1 MSKKCYVTT
10 PIYYASGTP
19 QLGNSYSTV
28 ACDVFARYNRLMNRD
43 TFYLTGM
50 DEHGQKIEEVAA
62 KAGVAPQEF
71 VDKIAAGTKNI
82 WKDLNISY
90 DYFIRTTD
98 DNHVK
103 AVQKIFEKLLE
114 NGDIYLGS
122 YTGNYCVSCE
132 TFFTKSQLAEGD
144 TCPDC
149 GKPTKLVSE
158 ESYFLNLKK
167 YSAKL
172 LKFIEENPK
181 FIIPETRK
189 NEVVSFI
196 ESGLEDLCVSRTTFK
211 WGIPVESNPKHVIYV
226 WIDAL
231 ANYITALG
239 YNSCDD
245 SNFKKYWLENE
256 NVYHVIGKDIL
267 RFHAIYWPILLMALD
282 IPVNY
287 QLVVHGWILNRD
299 GKMSK
304 SRGNAVYPE
313 DLYTRYGSD
322 SVRYYLAKEMPLGN
336 DGLFSYDRFMERYN
350 TDLANDLGNL
360 VSRTVSM
367 IEKYF
372 DGIIPATYKN
382 TEFDENL
389 RSVAV
394 KSIAN
399 TKLEFDN
406 FELQNGMLA
415 TWELINR
422 ANKYVDETAPWTL
435 AKDPEKKDE
444 LASVMYHL
452 AESIR
457 VAAHL
462 VAPYLVETAP
472 KILNALGLDEEL
484 SIETLEFGK
493 NLGGVKVNKCEP
505 LFKRLDIP
513 AELKYFEEKIAS
525 QQATKEVKKEEIKKE
540 EAKKE
545 LISIDD
551 FAKVELKVGEILE
564 SKQHENADK
573 LLVSKIK
580 IGDEIR
586 QIVSGIAKYY
596 NPKDLI
602 GRKVVVVTNL
612 KPVKI
617 RGVESNGMVLCAA
630 DGEKL
635 EIVEIKE
642 ATSGSTVR

>member
-167 YSAKL
+167 YADKL

-313 DLYTRYGSD
+313 DLYSRYGSD

-367 IEKYF
+367 IDKYF
-372 DGIIPATYKN
+372 EGVIPATYKN

-389 RSVAV
+389 RSVAA
-394 KSIAN
+394 KAIAN
-399 TKLEFDN
+399 TKAEFDK

-422 ANKYVDETAPWTL
+422 ANKYVDETAPWAL

-472 KILNALGLDEEL
+472 KILKALGLDEDL
-484 SIETLEFGK
+484 SIEMLEFGK
-493 NLGGVKVNKCEP
+493 NIGGVKVNKCDP

-513 AELKYFEEKIAS
+513 AELKYFEEKMVS
-525 QQATKEVKKEEIKKE
+525 QQAAKEVKKEEP
-540 EAKKE
+540 KKE
-545 LISIDD
+545 LITIDD

-580 IGDEIR
+580 IGDEVR

-596 NPKDLI
+596 DPKELI

-630 DGEKL
+630 DGDKL

-642 ATSGSTVR
+642 ATSGSTIR

>member
-256 NVYHVIGKDIL
+256 NIYHVIGKDIL

-389 RSVAV
+389 RSVAF

-399 TKLEFDN
+399 TKNEFDN

>member
-1 MSKKCYVTT
+1 MCRKCYVTT

-28 ACDVFARYNRLMNRD
+28 ACDVFARFNRLMNRD

-62 KAGVAPQEF
+62 KAKMEPQAF
-71 VDKIAAGTKNI
+71 VDKIACGTKGV

-103 AVQKIFEKLLE
+103 AVQMIFEKLLA

-167 YSAKL
+167 YSDRL
-172 LKFIEENPK
+172 LKFIDENPK

-211 WGIPVESNPKHVIYV
+211 WGVPVLSNPKHVVYV

-239 YNSCDD
+239 YGSDDD
-245 SNFKKYWLENE
+245 SNYKKYWLEN
-256 NVYHVIGKDIL
+256 NNIYHVIGKDIL

-313 DLYTRYGSD
+313 DLYSRYGSD

-372 DGIIPATYKN
+372 DGVIPGNYKN
-382 TEFDENL
+382 TEFD
-389 RSVAV
+389 
-394 KSIAN
+394 KSLEDCAKRAIEE
-399 TKLEFDN
+399 TIKEFDK
-406 FELQNGMLA
+406 FELQNAMNA

-435 AKDPEKKDE
+435 AKDPASKDL

-472 KILNALGLDEEL
+472 KILEQLGINECL
-484 SIETLEFGK
+484 SLENLKFGA
-493 NLGGVKVNKCEP
+493 NLGGIKVSKGEA
-505 LFKRLDIP
+505 LFKRLDIK
-513 AELKYFEEKIAS
+513 AELKFYEEKQKA
-525 QQATKEVKKEEIKKE
+525 ALDALKKKEEP
-540 EAKKE
+540 KKE
-545 LISIDD
+545 LITIDD

-564 SKQHENADK
+564 SKRHENAEK

-580 IGDEIR
+580 IGDEVR
-586 QIVSGIAKYY
+586 QIVSGIAKQYD
-596 NPKDLI
+596 PQTLI
-602 GRKVVVVTNL
+602 GRKVIVVTNL
-612 KPVKI
+612 LPVKI

-635 EIVEIKE
+635 ELIEIKE
-642 ATSGSTVR
+642 VNSGCIVR

>member
-71 VDKIAAGTKNI
+71 VDKIAAVTKNI

-239 YNSCDD
+239 YNSDDD

-367 IEKYF
+367 IDKYF

-525 QQATKEVKKEEIKKE
+525 QQATKEVKKEEMKKE
-540 EAKKE
+540 DAKKE

>member
-1 MSKKCYVTT
+1 M
-10 PIYYASGTP
+10 
-19 QLGNSYSTV
+19 
-28 ACDVFARYNRLMNRD
+28 
-43 TFYLTGM
+43 
-50 DEHGQKIEEVAA
+50 
-62 KAGVAPQEF
+62 
-71 VDKIAAGTKNI
+71 
-82 WKDLNISY
+82 
-90 DYFIRTTD
+90 
-98 DNHVK
+98 
-103 AVQKIFEKLLE
+103 
-114 NGDIYLGS
+114 
-122 YTGNYCVSCE
+122 
-132 TFFTKSQLAEGD
+132 
-144 TCPDC
+144 
-149 GKPTKLVSE
+149 
-158 ESYFLNLKK
+158 
-167 YSAKL
+167 
-172 LKFIEENPK
+172 
-181 FIIPETRK
+181 
-189 NEVVSFI
+189 
-196 ESGLEDLCVSRTTFK
+196 
-211 WGIPVESNPKHVIYV
+211 
-226 WIDAL
+226 ID
-231 ANYITALG
+231 
-239 YNSCDD
+239 
-245 SNFKKYWLENE
+245 
-256 NVYHVIGKDIL
+256 
-267 RFHAIYWPILLMALD
+267 
-282 IPVNY
+282 
-287 QLVVHGWILNRD
+287 
-299 GKMSK
+299 
-304 SRGNAVYPE
+304 
-313 DLYTRYGSD
+313 
-322 SVRYYLAKEMPLGN
+322 
-336 DGLFSYDRFMERYN
+336 
-350 TDLANDLGNL
+350 
-360 VSRTVSM
+360 
-367 IEKYF
+367 KYF

-399 TKLEFDN
+399 TKLEFDK

-457 VAAHL
+457 VTAHL

-493 NLGGVKVNKCEP
+493 NLGGIKVNKCEP

-525 QQATKEVKKEEIKKE
+525 QQATKEVKKEEMKKE
-540 EAKKE
+540 DAKKE

>member
-1 MSKKCYVTT
+1 MCRKCYVTT

-28 ACDVFARYNRLMNRD
+28 ACDVFARFNRLMNRD

-62 KAGVAPQEF
+62 KAKMEPQAF
-71 VDKIAAGTKNI
+71 VDKIAEGTKGI

-98 DNHVK
+98 ENHVK
-103 AVQKIFEKLLE
+103 AVQMIFEKLLA

-167 YSAKL
+167 YADKL
-172 LKFIEENPK
+172 LKFIEDNPK
-181 FIIPETRK
+181 FIQPETRK

-196 ESGLEDLCVSRTTFK
+196 EAGLEDLCVSRTTFK
-211 WGIPVESNPKHVIYV
+211 WGVPVVSNPKHVVYV

-239 YNSCDD
+239 YGSNDD

-267 RFHAIYWPILLMALD
+267 RFHAVYWPILLMALD

-287 QLVVHGWILNRD
+287 QLLVHGWILNRD

-372 DGIIPATYKN
+372 DGVIPSNYQT
-382 TEFDENL
+382 TEFDASLEECAKRAIENT
-389 RSVAV
+389 
-394 KSIAN
+394 IC
-399 TKLEFDN
+399 EFDK
-406 FELQNGMLA
+406 FELQNAMNA

-422 ANKYVDETAPWTL
+422 ANKYVDETAPWAL
-435 AKDPEKKDE
+435 AKDPTNKDL

-472 KILNALGLDEEL
+472 KILEQLGMNEEL
-484 SIETLEFGK
+484 SIVNLSFGK
-493 NLGGVKVNKCEP
+493 DLSGVKVCKGDA
-505 LFKRLDIP
+505 LFKRLDIK
-513 AELKYFEEKIAS
+513 AELKFYEEKQKA
-525 QQATKEVKKEEIKKE
+525 ALEALNKAKKEEPKKD
-540 EAKKE
+540 
-545 LISIDD
+545 LITIDD
-551 FAKVELKVGEILE
+551 FSKVELKVGEILE
-564 SKQHENADK
+564 SKRHDNAEK

-580 IGDEIR
+580 IGEEVR

-596 NPKDLI
+596 DPSTLV
-602 GRKVVVVTNL
+602 GRKVIVVTNL
-612 KPVKI
+612 QPVKI

-630 DGEKL
+630 DGDKL
-635 EIVEIKE
+635 ELIELKE
-642 ATSGSTVR
+642 ANSGSVVR

>member
-1 MSKKCYVTT
+1 M
-10 PIYYASGTP
+10 
-19 QLGNSYSTV
+19 
-28 ACDVFARYNRLMNRD
+28 
-43 TFYLTGM
+43 
-50 DEHGQKIEEVAA
+50 
-62 KAGVAPQEF
+62 
-71 VDKIAAGTKNI
+71 
-82 WKDLNISY
+82 
-90 DYFIRTTD
+90 
-98 DNHVK
+98 
-103 AVQKIFEKLLE
+103 
-114 NGDIYLGS
+114 
-122 YTGNYCVSCE
+122 
-132 TFFTKSQLAEGD
+132 
-144 TCPDC
+144 
-149 GKPTKLVSE
+149 
-158 ESYFLNLKK
+158 
-167 YSAKL
+167 
-172 LKFIEENPK
+172 
-181 FIIPETRK
+181 
-189 NEVVSFI
+189 VSFI

-211 WGIPVESNPKHVIYV
+211 WGVPVLSNPKHVVYV

-239 YNSCDD
+239 YGSEDE
-245 SNFKKYWLENE
+245 SNYKKYWLEN
-256 NVYHVIGKDIL
+256 NNIYHVIGKDIL

-313 DLYTRYGSD
+313 DLYSRYGSD

-372 DGIIPATYKN
+372 DGVIPSSYKN
-382 TEFDENL
+382 TEFD
-389 RSVAV
+389 
-394 KSIAN
+394 KSLEECAN
-399 TKLEFDN
+399 KAISETISEFDK
-406 FELQNGMLA
+406 FELQNAMNA

-435 AKDPEKKDE
+435 AKDPANKEL

-472 KILNALGLDEEL
+472 KILEQLGINESL
-484 SIETLEFGK
+484 SIENLKFGA
-493 NLGGVKVNKCEP
+493 NLGGIKVSKGEA
-505 LFKRLDIP
+505 LFKRLDIK
-513 AELKYFEEKIAS
+513 AELKFYEEKQKA
-525 QQATKEVKKEEIKKE
+525 ALEALKKKEEP
-540 EAKKE
+540 KKE
-545 LISIDD
+545 LITIDD

-564 SKQHENADK
+564 SKRHENAEK

-580 IGDEIR
+580 IGDEVR

-596 NPKDLI
+596 DPQTLV
-602 GRKVVVVTNL
+602 GRKVIVVTNL
-612 KPVKI
+612 QPVKI

-630 DGEKL
+630 DNEKL
-635 EIVEIKE
+635 ELIEIKE
-642 ATSGSTVR
+642 LNSGSTVR

>member
-71 VDKIAAGTKNI
+71 VDKIAVGTKNI

-313 DLYTRYGSD
+313 DLYSRYGSD

-367 IEKYF
+367 IDKYF
-372 DGIIPATYKN
+372 EGIIPATYKN

-389 RSVAV
+389 RSVAA
-394 KSIAN
+394 KAIAN
-399 TKLEFDN
+399 TKLEFDK

-422 ANKYVDETAPWTL
+422 ANKYVDETAPWAL

-457 VAAHL
+457 VTAHL

-472 KILNALGLDEEL
+472 KILNALGLDEKL

-513 AELKYFEEKIAS
+513 AELKYFEEKMAS
-525 QQATKEVKKEEIKKE
+525 QQAAKEVKKEEP
-540 EAKKE
+540 KKE
-545 LISIDD
+545 LITIDD

-580 IGDEIR
+580 IGDEVR

-642 ATSGSTVR
+642 ATSGSTIR

>member
-1 MSKKCYVTT
+1 MCRKCYVTT

-28 ACDVFARYNRLMNRD
+28 ACDVFARFNRLMNRD

-62 KAGVAPQEF
+62 KAKMDPQAF
-71 VDKIAAGTKNI
+71 TDKIAEGTKNI

-98 DNHVK
+98 KNHVE
-103 AVQKIFEKLLE
+103 AVQMIFEKLLA

-167 YSAKL
+167 YSDRL
-172 LKFIEENPK
+172 LKFIDENPK

-211 WGIPVESNPKHVIYV
+211 WGVPVLSNPKHVVYV

-239 YNSCDD
+239 YGSADE
-245 SNFKKYWLENE
+245 SNYKKYWLEND
-256 NVYHVIGKDIL
+256 NIYHVIGKDIL

-313 DLYTRYGSD
+313 DLYSRYGSD

-372 DGIIPATYKN
+372 DGVIPSSYKN
-382 TEFDENL
+382 TEFD
-389 RSVAV
+389 
-394 KSIAN
+394 KSLEECAN
-399 TKLEFDN
+399 KAISETISEFDK
-406 FELQNGMLA
+406 FELQNAMNA

-435 AKDPEKKDE
+435 AKDPTNKEL

-472 KILNALGLDEEL
+472 KILEQLGINESL
-484 SIETLEFGK
+484 SIENLKFGA
-493 NLGGVKVNKCEP
+493 NLGGIKVSKGEA
-505 LFKRLDIP
+505 LFKRLDIK
-513 AELKYFEEKIAS
+513 AELKFYEEKQKA
-525 QQATKEVKKEEIKKE
+525 ALEALKKKEEP
-540 EAKKE
+540 KKE
-545 LISIDD
+545 LITIDD

-564 SKQHENADK
+564 SKRHENAEK

-580 IGDEIR
+580 IGDEVR

-596 NPKDLI
+596 DPQTLV
-602 GRKVVVVTNL
+602 GRKVIVVTNL
-612 KPVKI
+612 QPVKI

-630 DGEKL
+630 DNEKL
-635 EIVEIKE
+635 ELIEIKE
-642 ATSGSTVR
+642 LNSGSTVR

>member
-71 VDKIAAGTKNI
+71 VDKIAVGTKNI

-103 AVQKIFEKLLE
+103 AVQMIFEKLLE

-167 YSAKL
+167 YADKL

-313 DLYTRYGSD
+313 DLYSRYGSD

-367 IEKYF
+367 IDKYF
-372 DGIIPATYKN
+372 EGVIPATYKN

-389 RSVAV
+389 RSVAA
-394 KSIAN
+394 KAIAN
-399 TKLEFDN
+399 TKNEFDK

-422 ANKYVDETAPWTL
+422 ANKYVDETAPWAL

-472 KILNALGLDEEL
+472 KILKALGLDEEL
-484 SIETLEFGK
+484 SIENLEFGK
-493 NLGGVKVNKCEP
+493 NIGGVKVNKCEP

-513 AELKYFEEKIAS
+513 VELKYFEEKMAS
-525 QQATKEVKKEEIKKE
+525 QQVKKEVKKEEP
-540 EAKKE
+540 KKE

-580 IGDEIR
+580 IGDEVR

-642 ATSGSTVR
+642 ATSGSIIR

>member
-1 MSKKCYVTT
+1 MCRKCYVTT

-28 ACDVFARYNRLMNRD
+28 ACDVFARFNRLMNRD

-62 KAGVAPQEF
+62 KAKMEPQAF
-71 VDKIAAGTKNI
+71 VDKIACGTKGV

-103 AVQKIFEKLLE
+103 AVQMIFEKLLA

-167 YSAKL
+167 YSDRL
-172 LKFIEENPK
+172 LKFIDENPK

-211 WGIPVESNPKHVIYV
+211 WGVPVLSNPKHVVYV

-239 YNSCDD
+239 YGSDDD
-245 SNFKKYWLENE
+245 SNYKKYWLEN
-256 NVYHVIGKDIL
+256 NNIYHVIGKDIL

-313 DLYTRYGSD
+313 DLYSRYGSD

-372 DGIIPATYKN
+372 DGVIPGNYKN
-382 TEFDENL
+382 TEFD
-389 RSVAV
+389 
-394 KSIAN
+394 KSLEDCAKRAIEE
-399 TKLEFDN
+399 TIKEFDK
-406 FELQNGMLA
+406 FELQNAMNA

-435 AKDPEKKDE
+435 AKDPASKDL

-472 KILNALGLDEEL
+472 KILEQLGINECL
-484 SIETLEFGK
+484 SIENLKFGA
-493 NLGGVKVNKCEP
+493 NLGGIKVSKGEA
-505 LFKRLDIP
+505 LFKRLDIK
-513 AELKYFEEKIAS
+513 AELKFYEEKQKA
-525 QQATKEVKKEEIKKE
+525 ALEALKKKEEP
-540 EAKKE
+540 KKE
-545 LISIDD
+545 LITIDD

-564 SKQHENADK
+564 SKRHENAEK

-580 IGDEIR
+580 IGDEVR
-586 QIVSGIAKYY
+586 QIVSGIAKHYD
-596 NPKDLI
+596 PQTLI
-602 GRKVVVVTNL
+602 GRKVIVVTNL
-612 KPVKI
+612 LPVKI

-635 EIVEIKE
+635 ELIEIKE
-642 ATSGSTVR
+642 VNSGCIVR

>member
-71 VDKIAAGTKNI
+71 VDKIAVGTKNI

-103 AVQKIFEKLLE
+103 AVQMIFEKLLE

-167 YSAKL
+167 YADKL

-313 DLYTRYGSD
+313 DLYSRYGSD

-367 IEKYF
+367 IDKYF
-372 DGIIPATYKN
+372 DGVIPATYKN
-382 TEFDENL
+382 TEYDENL
-389 RSVAV
+389 RSVAA
-394 KSIAN
+394 KAIAN
-399 TKLEFDN
+399 TKNEFDK

-422 ANKYVDETAPWTL
+422 ANKYVDETAPWAL

-472 KILNALGLDEEL
+472 KILKALGLDEEL
-484 SIETLEFGK
+484 SIENLEFGK
-493 NLGGVKVNKCEP
+493 NIGGVKVNKCEP

-513 AELKYFEEKIAS
+513 VELKYFEEKMAS
-525 QQATKEVKKEEIKKE
+525 QQVKKEVKKEEP
-540 EAKKE
+540 KKE

-580 IGDEIR
+580 IGDEVR

-642 ATSGSTVR
+642 ATSGSIIR

>member
-1 MSKKCYVTT
+1 MCRKCYVTT

-28 ACDVFARYNRLMNRD
+28 ACDVFARFNRLMNRD

-62 KAGVAPQEF
+62 KAKMEPQAF
-71 VDKIAAGTKNI
+71 VDKIACGTKGV

-103 AVQKIFEKLLE
+103 AVQMIFEKLLA

-167 YSAKL
+167 YSDRL
-172 LKFIEENPK
+172 LKFIDENPK

-196 ESGLEDLCVSRTTFK
+196 ESGVEDLCVSRTTFK
-211 WGIPVESNPKHVIYV
+211 WGVPVLSNPKHVVYV

-239 YNSCDD
+239 YGSDDD
-245 SNFKKYWLENE
+245 SNYKKYWLEN
-256 NVYHVIGKDIL
+256 NNIYHVIGKDIL

-313 DLYTRYGSD
+313 DLYSRYGSD

-372 DGIIPATYKN
+372 DGVIPGNYKN
-382 TEFDENL
+382 TEFD
-389 RSVAV
+389 
-394 KSIAN
+394 KSLEDCAN
-399 TKLEFDN
+399 RAIEETIKEFDK
-406 FELQNGMLA
+406 FELQNAMNT

-435 AKDPEKKDE
+435 AKDPASKDL

-472 KILNALGLDEEL
+472 KILEQLGINECL
-484 SIETLEFGK
+484 SIENLKFGA
-493 NLGGVKVNKCEP
+493 NLGGIKVSKGEA
-505 LFKRLDIP
+505 LFKRLDIK
-513 AELKYFEEKIAS
+513 AELKFYEEKQKA
-525 QQATKEVKKEEIKKE
+525 ALEALKKKEEP
-540 EAKKE
+540 KKE
-545 LISIDD
+545 LITIDD

-564 SKQHENADK
+564 SKRHENAEK

-580 IGDEIR
+580 IGDEVR
-586 QIVSGIAKYY
+586 QIVSGIAKHYD
-596 NPKDLI
+596 PQTLI
-602 GRKVVVVTNL
+602 GRKVIVVTNL
-612 KPVKI
+612 LPVKI

-635 EIVEIKE
+635 ELIEIKE
-642 ATSGSTVR
+642 VNSGCIVR

>member
-1 MSKKCYVTT
+1 MCRKCYVTT

-28 ACDVFARYNRLMNRD
+28 ACDVFARFNRLMNRD

-62 KAGVAPQEF
+62 KAKMEPQAF
-71 VDKIAAGTKNI
+71 VDKIACGTKGV

-103 AVQKIFEKLLE
+103 AVQMIFEKLLA

-167 YSAKL
+167 YSDRL
-172 LKFIEENPK
+172 LKFIDENPK

-211 WGIPVESNPKHVIYV
+211 WGVPVLSNPKHVVYV

-239 YNSCDD
+239 YGSEDD
-245 SNFKKYWLENE
+245 SNYKKYWLEN
-256 NVYHVIGKDIL
+256 NNIYHVIGKDIL

-313 DLYTRYGSD
+313 DLYSRYGSD

-372 DGIIPATYKN
+372 DGVIPGNYKN
-382 TEFDENL
+382 TEFD
-389 RSVAV
+389 
-394 KSIAN
+394 KSLEDCAKRAIEE
-399 TKLEFDN
+399 TIKEFDK
-406 FELQNGMLA
+406 FELQNAMNA

-435 AKDPEKKDE
+435 AKDPASKDL

-472 KILNALGLDEEL
+472 KILEQLGINECL
-484 SIETLEFGK
+484 SIENLKFGA
-493 NLGGVKVNKCEP
+493 NLGGIKVSKGEA
-505 LFKRLDIP
+505 LFKRLDIK
-513 AELKYFEEKIAS
+513 AELKFYEEKQKA
-525 QQATKEVKKEEIKKE
+525 ALDALKKKEEP
-540 EAKKE
+540 KKE
-545 LISIDD
+545 LITIDD

-564 SKQHENADK
+564 SKRHENAEK

-580 IGDEIR
+580 IGDEVR

-596 NPKDLI
+596 DPQTLI
-602 GRKVVVVTNL
+602 GRKVIVVTNL
-612 KPVKI
+612 LPVKI

-635 EIVEIKE
+635 ELIEIKE
-642 ATSGSTVR
+642 VNSGCIVR

>member
-1 MSKKCYVTT
+1 MCRKCYVTT

-28 ACDVFARYNRLMNRD
+28 ACDVFARFNRLMNRD

-62 KAGVAPQEF
+62 KAKMDPQAF
-71 VDKIAAGTKNI
+71 TDKIAEGTKNI

-98 DNHVK
+98 KNHVE
-103 AVQKIFEKLLE
+103 AVQMIFEKLLA

-167 YSAKL
+167 YSDRL
-172 LKFIEENPK
+172 LKFIDENPK

-211 WGIPVESNPKHVIYV
+211 WGVPVLSNPKHVVYV

-239 YNSCDD
+239 YGSEDE
-245 SNFKKYWLENE
+245 SNYKKYWLEN
-256 NVYHVIGKDIL
+256 NNIYHVIGKDIL

-313 DLYTRYGSD
+313 DLYSSYGSD

-372 DGIIPATYKN
+372 DGVIPSSYKN
-382 TEFDENL
+382 TEFD
-389 RSVAV
+389 
-394 KSIAN
+394 KSLEECAN
-399 TKLEFDN
+399 KAISETISEFDK
-406 FELQNGMLA
+406 FELQNAMNA

-435 AKDPEKKDE
+435 AKDPANKEL

-472 KILNALGLDEEL
+472 KILEQLGINESL
-484 SIETLEFGK
+484 SIENLKFGA
-493 NLGGVKVNKCEP
+493 NLGGIKVSKGEA
-505 LFKRLDIP
+505 LFKRLDIK
-513 AELKYFEEKIAS
+513 AELKFYEEKQKA
-525 QQATKEVKKEEIKKE
+525 ALEALKKKEEP
-540 EAKKE
+540 KKE
-545 LISIDD
+545 LITIDD

-564 SKQHENADK
+564 SKRHENAEK

-580 IGDEIR
+580 IGDEVR

-596 NPKDLI
+596 DPQTLV
-602 GRKVVVVTNL
+602 GRKVIVVTNL
-612 KPVKI
+612 QPVKI

-630 DGEKL
+630 DNEKL
-635 EIVEIKE
+635 ELIEIKE
-642 ATSGSTVR
+642 LNSGSTVR

>member
-1 MSKKCYVTT
+1 M
-10 PIYYASGTP
+10 
-19 QLGNSYSTV
+19 
-28 ACDVFARYNRLMNRD
+28 
-43 TFYLTGM
+43 
-50 DEHGQKIEEVAA
+50 
-62 KAGVAPQEF
+62 
-71 VDKIAAGTKNI
+71 
-82 WKDLNISY
+82 
-90 DYFIRTTD
+90 
-98 DNHVK
+98 
-103 AVQKIFEKLLE
+103 QKIFEKLLA

-167 YSAKL
+167 YSARL

-239 YNSCDD
+239 YTGDD
-245 SNFKKYWLENE
+245 DTNFRKYWLENE

-313 DLYTRYGSD
+313 DLYSRYGSD

-372 DGIIPATYKN
+372 DGVIPAKYKN
-382 TEFDENL
+382 TEFDESL
-389 RSVAV
+389 RSVAE
-394 KSIAN
+394 KAIEN
-399 TKLEFDN
+399 TKCEFDR
-406 FELQNGMLA
+406 FELQNGMLS

-435 AKDPEKKDE
+435 AKDSEKRDL

-452 AESIR
+452 AEAIR

-484 SIETLEFGK
+484 CIENLSFGK
-493 NLGGVKVNKCEP
+493 EIGGTKVNKCDP
-505 LFKRLDIP
+505 LFKRLDIA
-513 AELKYFEEKIAS
+513 AELKYFEEKQKAA
-525 QQATKEVKKEEIKKE
+525 QAKIEVKKEET
-540 EAKKE
+540 KKE
-545 LISIDD
+545 LITIDD
-551 FAKVELKVGEILE
+551 FAKVELKVGEIIE

-580 IGDEIR
+580 IGDEVR

-596 NPKDLI
+596 NPQNLI

-617 RGVESNGMVLCAA
+617 RGVESCGMVLCAA

-635 EIVEIKE
+635 ELIEIKE
-642 ATSGSTVR
+642 ASSGSTVR

>member
-1 MSKKCYVTT
+1 MCRKCYVTT

-28 ACDVFARYNRLMNRD
+28 ACDVFARFNRLMNRD

-62 KAGVAPQEF
+62 RANMDPQAF
-71 VDKIAAGTKNI
+71 TDKIAEGTKNI
-82 WKDLNISY
+82 WKELNISY

-98 DNHVK
+98 KNHVE
-103 AVQKIFEKLLE
+103 AVQMIFEKLLA

-149 GKPTKLVSE
+149 GKDTKLVSE

-167 YSAKL
+167 YSDRL

-181 FIIPETRK
+181 FIQPETRK

-196 ESGLEDLCVSRTTFK
+196 EAGLEDLCVSRTTFK
-211 WGIPVESNPKHVIYV
+211 WGVPVLSNPKHVVYV

-239 YNSCDD
+239 YGSSDE

-256 NVYHVIGKDIL
+256 HVYHVIGKDIL

-282 IPVNY
+282 IPVKY
-287 QLVVHGWILNRD
+287 QLLVHGWILNRD

-313 DLYTRYGSD
+313 DLYSRYGSD
-322 SVRYYLAKEMPLGN
+322 CVRYYLAKEMPLGN

-350 TDLANDLGNL
+350 TELANDLGNL

-372 DGIIPATYKN
+372 DGVIPSEYKN
-382 TEFDENL
+382 TEFDASLKEC
-389 RSVAV
+389 AE
-394 KSIAN
+394 KAIKN
-399 TKLEFDN
+399 TICEFDK
-406 FELQNGMLA
+406 FELQNAMNA
-415 TWELINR
+415 TWELVNR
-422 ANKYVDETAPWTL
+422 ANKYVDETAPWAL
-435 AKDPEKKDE
+435 AKDPANKEL

-457 VAAHL
+457 VCAHL

-472 KILNALGLDEEL
+472 KILEQLGVSEEL
-484 SIETLEFGK
+484 CIENLEFGK
-493 NLGGVKVNKCEP
+493 VYSGVKVCKGEA
-505 LFKRLDIP
+505 LFKRLDIK
-513 AELKYFEEKIAS
+513 AELKFYEEKQKA
-525 QQATKEVKKEEIKKE
+525 QLEALNKVKKEEP
-540 EAKKE
+540 KKE
-545 LISIDD
+545 LITIDD

-564 SKQHENADK
+564 SKRHENAEK

-580 IGDEIR
+580 IGDEVR

-596 NPKDLI
+596 DPSTLI
-602 GRKVVVVTNL
+602 GRKVIVVTNL
-612 KPVKI
+612 QPVKI
-617 RGVESNGMVLCAA
+617 RGVESKGMVLCAA

-635 EIVEIKE
+635 ELIELKE
-642 ATSGSTVR
+642 ATSGSVVR

>member
-1 MSKKCYVTT
+1 MCRKCYVTT

-28 ACDVFARYNRLMNRD
+28 ACDVFARFNRLMNRD

-62 KAGVAPQEF
+62 KAKMDPQAF
-71 VDKIAAGTKNI
+71 TDKIAEGTKNI

-98 DNHVK
+98 KNHVE
-103 AVQKIFEKLLE
+103 AVQMIFEKLLA

-167 YSAKL
+167 YSDRL
-172 LKFIEENPK
+172 LKFIDENPK

-211 WGIPVESNPKHVIYV
+211 WGVPVLSNPKHVVYV

-239 YNSCDD
+239 YGSADE
-245 SNFKKYWLENE
+245 SNYKKYWLEND
-256 NVYHVIGKDIL
+256 NIYHVIGKDIL

-313 DLYTRYGSD
+313 DLYSRYGSD

-372 DGIIPATYKN
+372 DGVIPSSYKN
-382 TEFDENL
+382 TEFD
-389 RSVAV
+389 
-394 KSIAN
+394 KSLEECTNKAISE
-399 TKLEFDN
+399 TISEFDK
-406 FELQNGMLA
+406 FELQNAMNA

-435 AKDPEKKDE
+435 AKDPANKEL

-472 KILNALGLDEEL
+472 KILEQLGINESL
-484 SIETLEFGK
+484 SIENLKFGA
-493 NLGGVKVNKCEP
+493 NLGGIKVSKGEA
-505 LFKRLDIP
+505 LFKRLDIK
-513 AELKYFEEKIAS
+513 AELKFYEEKQKA
-525 QQATKEVKKEEIKKE
+525 ALEALKKKEEP
-540 EAKKE
+540 KKE
-545 LISIDD
+545 LITIDD

-564 SKQHENADK
+564 SKRHENAEK

-580 IGDEIR
+580 IGDEVR

-596 NPKDLI
+596 DPQTLV
-602 GRKVVVVTNL
+602 GRKVIVVTNL
-612 KPVKI
+612 QPVKI

-630 DGEKL
+630 DNEKL
-635 EIVEIKE
+635 ELIEIKE
-642 ATSGSTVR
+642 LNSGSTVR

>member
-422 ANKYVDETAPWTL
+422 ANKYVDETAPWSL

-525 QQATKEVKKEEIKKE
+525 QQATKEVKKEEMKKE
-540 EAKKE
+540 DTKKE

>member
-1 MSKKCYVTT
+1 MCRKCYVTT

-28 ACDVFARYNRLMNRD
+28 ACDVFARFNRLMNRD

-62 KAGVAPQEF
+62 KAKMEPQAF
-71 VDKIAAGTKNI
+71 VDKIACGTKGV

-103 AVQKIFEKLLE
+103 AVQMIFEKLLA

-167 YSAKL
+167 YSDRL
-172 LKFIEENPK
+172 LKFIDENPK

-211 WGIPVESNPKHVIYV
+211 WGVPVLSNPKHVVYV

-239 YNSCDD
+239 YGSDDD
-245 SNFKKYWLENE
+245 SNYKKYWLEN
-256 NVYHVIGKDIL
+256 NNIYHVIGKDIL

-313 DLYTRYGSD
+313 DLYSRYGSD

-372 DGIIPATYKN
+372 DGVIPGNYKN
-382 TEFDENL
+382 TEFD
-389 RSVAV
+389 
-394 KSIAN
+394 KSLEDCAKRAIEE
-399 TKLEFDN
+399 TIKEFDK
-406 FELQNGMLA
+406 FELQNAMNA

-435 AKDPEKKDE
+435 AKDPASKDL

-472 KILNALGLDEEL
+472 KILEQLGINECL
-484 SIETLEFGK
+484 SIENLKFGA
-493 NLGGVKVNKCEP
+493 NLGGIKVSKGEA
-505 LFKRLDIP
+505 LFKRLDIK
-513 AELKYFEEKIAS
+513 AELKFYEEKQKA
-525 QQATKEVKKEEIKKE
+525 ALDALKKKEEP
-540 EAKKE
+540 KKE
-545 LISIDD
+545 LITIDD

-564 SKQHENADK
+564 SKRHENAEK

-580 IGDEIR
+580 IGDEVR
-586 QIVSGIAKYY
+586 QIVSGIAKHYD
-596 NPKDLI
+596 PQTLI
-602 GRKVVVVTNL
+602 GRKVIVVTNL
-612 KPVKI
+612 LPVKI

-635 EIVEIKE
+635 ELIEIKE
-642 ATSGSTVR
+642 VNSGCIVR

>member
-1 MSKKCYVTT
+1 MCRKCYVTT

-71 VDKIAAGTKNI
+71 VDKIAVGTKNI

-167 YSAKL
+167 YADKL

-313 DLYTRYGSD
+313 DLYSRYGSD

-367 IEKYF
+367 IDKYF
-372 DGIIPATYKN
+372 DGVIPATYKN
-382 TEFDENL
+382 TEYDENL
-389 RSVAV
+389 RSVAA
-394 KSIAN
+394 KAIAN
-399 TKLEFDN
+399 TKLEFDK

-422 ANKYVDETAPWTL
+422 ANKYVDETAPWAL

-472 KILNALGLDEEL
+472 KILNALGLDEKL

-513 AELKYFEEKIAS
+513 AELKYFEEKMAS
-525 QQATKEVKKEEIKKE
+525 QQAAKEVKKEEP
-540 EAKKE
+540 KKE
-545 LISIDD
+545 LITIDD

-580 IGDEIR
+580 IGDEVR

-642 ATSGSTVR
+642 ATSGSTIR

>member
-1 MSKKCYVTT
+1 MCRKCYVTT

-28 ACDVFARYNRLMNRD
+28 ACDVFARFNRLMNRD

-62 KAGVAPQEF
+62 KAKMDPQAF
-71 VDKIAAGTKNI
+71 TDKIAEGTKNI

-98 DNHVK
+98 KNHVE
-103 AVQKIFEKLLE
+103 AVQMIFEKLLA

-167 YSAKL
+167 YSDRL
-172 LKFIEENPK
+172 LKFIDENPK

-211 WGIPVESNPKHVIYV
+211 WGVPVLSNPKHVVYV

-239 YNSCDD
+239 YGSEDE
-245 SNFKKYWLENE
+245 SNYKKYWLEN
-256 NVYHVIGKDIL
+256 NNIYHVIGKDIL

-313 DLYTRYGSD
+313 DLYSRYGSD

-372 DGIIPATYKN
+372 DGVIPSSYKN
-382 TEFDENL
+382 TEFD
-389 RSVAV
+389 
-394 KSIAN
+394 KSLEECAN
-399 TKLEFDN
+399 KAISETISEFDK
-406 FELQNGMLA
+406 FELQNAMNA

-435 AKDPEKKDE
+435 AKDPANKEL

-472 KILNALGLDEEL
+472 KILEQLGINESL
-484 SIETLEFGK
+484 SIENLKFGS
-493 NLGGVKVNKCEP
+493 NLGGIKVSKGEA
-505 LFKRLDIP
+505 LFKRLDIK
-513 AELKYFEEKIAS
+513 AELKFYEEKQKA
-525 QQATKEVKKEEIKKE
+525 ALEALKKKEEP
-540 EAKKE
+540 KKE
-545 LISIDD
+545 LITIDD

-564 SKQHENADK
+564 SKRHENAEK

-580 IGDEIR
+580 IGDEVR

-596 NPKDLI
+596 DPQTLV
-602 GRKVVVVTNL
+602 GRKVIVVTNL
-612 KPVKI
+612 QPVKI

-630 DGEKL
+630 DNEKL
-635 EIVEIKE
+635 ELIEIKE
-642 ATSGSTVR
+642 LNSGSTVR

>member
-1 MSKKCYVTT
+1 MCRKCYVTT

-28 ACDVFARYNRLMNRD
+28 ACDVFARFNRLMNRD

-62 KAGVAPQEF
+62 KAKMDPQAF
-71 VDKIAAGTKNI
+71 TDKIAEGTKEV
-82 WKDLNISY
+82 WKNLNISY

-103 AVQKIFEKLLE
+103 AVQKIFEKLLA

-167 YSAKL
+167 YSDRL

-211 WGIPVESNPKHVIYV
+211 WGVPVLSNPKHVVYV

-239 YNSCDD
+239 YGSNDD
-245 SNFKKYWLENE
+245 SNFKKYWLEN
-256 NVYHVIGKDIL
+256 NNIFHVIGKDIL
-267 RFHAIYWPILLMALD
+267 RFHAIYWPIMLMALD
-282 IPVNY
+282 LPINF

-313 DLYTRYGSD
+313 DLYSRYGSD
-322 SVRYYLAKEMPLGN
+322 CVRYYLAKEMPLGN

-372 DGIIPATYKN
+372 NGVIPTSYKN
-382 TEFDENL
+382 TEFDASLQEC
-389 RSVAV
+389 
-394 KSIAN
+394 AN
-399 TKLEFDN
+399 RAITTTISEFEK
-406 FELQNGMLA
+406 FELQNAMNA

-435 AKDPEKKDE
+435 AKNPENIDL

-457 VAAHL
+457 VSAHL

-472 KILNALGLDEEL
+472 KILERLGIKEEL
-484 SIETLEFGK
+484 CLENLKFGA
-493 NLGGVKVNKCEP
+493 NLGGIKVCKGEA
-505 LFKRLDIP
+505 LFKRLDIK
-513 AELKYFEEKIAS
+513 AELKFFEEKQKAQLDALNKS
-525 QQATKEVKKEEIKKE
+525 KKEEP
-540 EAKKE
+540 KKE
-545 LISIDD
+545 LITIDD

-564 SKQHENADK
+564 SKRHENAEK

-580 IGDEIR
+580 IGDEVR
-586 QIVSGIAKYY
+586 QIVSGIAKHYD
-596 NPKDLI
+596 PATLV
-602 GRKVVVVTNL
+602 GRKVIVVTNL
-612 KPVKI
+612 QPVKI

-635 EIVEIKE
+635 ELIEIKE
-642 ATSGSTVR
+642 ASSGSVVR

>member
-367 IEKYF
+367 IDKYF

-399 TKLEFDN
+399 TKLEFDK

-525 QQATKEVKKEEIKKE
+525 QQAAKEVKKEEMKKE
-540 EAKKE
+540 DAKKE

>member
-1 MSKKCYVTT
+1 MCRKCYVTT

-28 ACDVFARYNRLMNRD
+28 ACDVFARFNRLMNRD

-62 KAGVAPQEF
+62 RAKMDPQAF
-71 VDKIAAGTKNI
+71 TDKIAMGTKQI
-82 WKDLNISY
+82 WKDLNITY

-103 AVQKIFEKLLE
+103 AVQKIFEKLLA

-167 YSAKL
+167 YSDRL

-211 WGIPVESNPKHVIYV
+211 WGVPVLSNPKHVVYV

-239 YNSCDD
+239 YGSNDD
-245 SNFKKYWLENE
+245 SNFKKYWLEN
-256 NVYHVIGKDIL
+256 NNIFHVIGKDIL
-267 RFHAIYWPILLMALD
+267 RFHAIYWPIMLMALD
-282 IPVNY
+282 LPINF

-313 DLYTRYGSD
+313 DLYSRYGSD

-372 DGIIPATYKN
+372 NGVIPSSYKN
-382 TEFDENL
+382 TEFDASLQEC
-389 RSVAV
+389 
-394 KSIAN
+394 AN
-399 TKLEFDN
+399 RAITTTISEFEK
-406 FELQNGMLA
+406 FELQNAMNA

-435 AKDPEKKDE
+435 AKDPENIDL

-457 VAAHL
+457 VSAHL

-472 KILNALGLDEEL
+472 KILEQLGIKEEL
-484 SIETLEFGK
+484 CLENLKFGA
-493 NLGGVKVNKCEP
+493 NLGGIKVCKGEA
-505 LFKRLDIP
+505 LFKRLDIK
-513 AELKYFEEKIAS
+513 AELKFFEEKQKAQLDALNKS
-525 QQATKEVKKEEIKKE
+525 KKEEP
-540 EAKKE
+540 KKE
-545 LISIDD
+545 LITIDD

-564 SKQHENADK
+564 SKRHENAEK

-580 IGDEIR
+580 IGDEVR
-586 QIVSGIAKYY
+586 QIVSGIAKHYD
-596 NPKDLI
+596 PATLV
-602 GRKVVVVTNL
+602 GRKVIVVTNL
-612 KPVKI
+612 QPVKI

-635 EIVEIKE
+635 ELIEIKE
-642 ATSGSTVR
+642 ASSGSVVR

>member
-1 MSKKCYVTT
+1 MCRKCYVTT

-28 ACDVFARYNRLMNRD
+28 ACDVFARFNRLMNRD

-62 KAGVAPQEF
+62 KAKMDPQAF
-71 VDKIAAGTKNI
+71 TDKIAEGTKNI

-98 DNHVK
+98 KNHVE
-103 AVQKIFEKLLE
+103 AVQMIFEKLLA

-167 YSAKL
+167 YSDRL
-172 LKFIEENPK
+172 LKFIDENPK

-211 WGIPVESNPKHVIYV
+211 WGVPVLSNPKHVVYV

-239 YNSCDD
+239 YGSEDE
-245 SNFKKYWLENE
+245 SNYKKYWLEN
-256 NVYHVIGKDIL
+256 NNIYHVIGKDIL

-313 DLYTRYGSD
+313 DLYSRYGSD

-372 DGIIPATYKN
+372 DGVIPSSYKN
-382 TEFDENL
+382 TEFD
-389 RSVAV
+389 
-394 KSIAN
+394 KSLEECAN
-399 TKLEFDN
+399 KAISETISEFDK
-406 FELQNGMLA
+406 FELQNAMNE

-435 AKDPEKKDE
+435 AKDPANKEL

-472 KILNALGLDEEL
+472 KILEQLGINESL
-484 SIETLEFGK
+484 SIENLKFGA
-493 NLGGVKVNKCEP
+493 NLGGIKVSKGEA
-505 LFKRLDIP
+505 LFKRLDIK
-513 AELKYFEEKIAS
+513 AELKFYEEKQKA
-525 QQATKEVKKEEIKKE
+525 ALEALKKKEEP
-540 EAKKE
+540 KKE
-545 LISIDD
+545 LITIDD

-564 SKQHENADK
+564 SKRHENAEK

-580 IGDEIR
+580 IGDEVR

-596 NPKDLI
+596 DPQTLV
-602 GRKVVVVTNL
+602 GRKVIVVTNL
-612 KPVKI
+612 QPVKI

-630 DGEKL
+630 DNEKL
-635 EIVEIKE
+635 ELIEIKE
-642 ATSGSTVR
+642 LNSGSTVR

>member
-1 MSKKCYVTT
+1 MCRKCYVTT

-28 ACDVFARYNRLMNRD
+28 ACDVFARFNRLMNRD

-62 KAGVAPQEF
+62 KAKMDPQAF
-71 VDKIAAGTKNI
+71 TDKIAEGTKNI

-98 DNHVK
+98 KNHVE
-103 AVQKIFEKLLE
+103 AVQMIFEKLLA

-167 YSAKL
+167 YSDRL
-172 LKFIEENPK
+172 LKFIDENPK

-211 WGIPVESNPKHVIYV
+211 WGVPVLSNPKHVVYV

-239 YNSCDD
+239 YGSEDE
-245 SNFKKYWLENE
+245 SNYKKYWLEN
-256 NVYHVIGKDIL
+256 NNIYHVIGKDIL

-313 DLYTRYGSD
+313 DLYSRYGSD

-372 DGIIPATYKN
+372 DGVIPSSYKN
-382 TEFDENL
+382 TEFD
-389 RSVAV
+389 
-394 KSIAN
+394 KSLEECAN
-399 TKLEFDN
+399 KAISETISEFDK
-406 FELQNGMLA
+406 FELQNAMNA

-435 AKDPEKKDE
+435 AKDPANKEL

-462 VAPYLVETAP
+462 VAPYLVETAL
-472 KILNALGLDEEL
+472 KILEQLGINESL
-484 SIETLEFGK
+484 SIENLKFGA
-493 NLGGVKVNKCEP
+493 NLGGIKVSKGEA
-505 LFKRLDIP
+505 LFKRLDIK
-513 AELKYFEEKIAS
+513 AELKFYEEKQKA
-525 QQATKEVKKEEIKKE
+525 ALEALKKKEEP
-540 EAKKE
+540 KKE
-545 LISIDD
+545 LITIDD

-564 SKQHENADK
+564 SKRHENAEK

-580 IGDEIR
+580 IGDEVR

-596 NPKDLI
+596 DPQTLV
-602 GRKVVVVTNL
+602 GRKVIVVTNL
-612 KPVKI
+612 QPVKI

-630 DGEKL
+630 DNEKL
-635 EIVEIKE
+635 ELIEIKE
-642 ATSGSTVR
+642 LNSGSTVR

>member
-1 MSKKCYVTT
+1 MCRKCYVTT

-28 ACDVFARYNRLMNRD
+28 ACDVFARFNRLMNRD

-62 KAGVAPQEF
+62 KAKMDPQAF
-71 VDKIAAGTKNI
+71 TDKIAEGTKNI

-98 DNHVK
+98 KNHVE
-103 AVQKIFEKLLE
+103 AVQMIFEKLLA

-167 YSAKL
+167 YSDRL
-172 LKFIEENPK
+172 LKFIDENPK

-211 WGIPVESNPKHVIYV
+211 WGVPVLSNPKHVVYV

-239 YNSCDD
+239 YGSEDE
-245 SNFKKYWLENE
+245 SNYKKYWLEN
-256 NVYHVIGKDIL
+256 NNIYHVIGKDIL

-313 DLYTRYGSD
+313 DLYSRYGSD

-372 DGIIPATYKN
+372 DGVIPSSYKN
-382 TEFDENL
+382 TEFD
-389 RSVAV
+389 
-394 KSIAN
+394 KSLEECAN
-399 TKLEFDN
+399 KAISETISEFDK
-406 FELQNGMLA
+406 FELQNAMNA

-435 AKDPEKKDE
+435 AKDPANKEL

-472 KILNALGLDEEL
+472 KILEQLGINESL
-484 SIETLEFGK
+484 SIENLKFGA
-493 NLGGVKVNKCEP
+493 NLGGIKVSKGEA
-505 LFKRLDIP
+505 LFKRLDIK
-513 AELKYFEEKIAS
+513 AELKFYEEKQKA
-525 QQATKEVKKEEIKKE
+525 ALEALKKKEEP
-540 EAKKE
+540 KKE
-545 LISIDD
+545 LITIDD

-564 SKQHENADK
+564 SKRHENAEK

-580 IGDEIR
+580 IGDEVR

-596 NPKDLI
+596 DPQTLV
-602 GRKVVVVTNL
+602 GRKVIVVTNL
-612 KPVKI
+612 QPVKI

-630 DGEKL
+630 DNEKL
-635 EIVEIKE
+635 ELIEIKE
-642 ATSGSTVR
+642 LNSGSTVR

>member
-1 MSKKCYVTT
+1 MCRKCYVTT

-28 ACDVFARYNRLMNRD
+28 ACDVFARFNRLMNRD

-62 KAGVAPQEF
+62 RAKMDPQAF
-71 VDKIAAGTKNI
+71 TDKIAMGTKQI
-82 WKDLNISY
+82 WKDLNITY

-103 AVQKIFEKLLE
+103 AVQKIFEKLLA

-167 YSAKL
+167 YSDRL
-172 LKFIEENPK
+172 LKFIEANPK

-211 WGIPVESNPKHVIYV
+211 WGVPVLSNPKHVVYV

-239 YNSCDD
+239 YGSNDD
-245 SNFKKYWLENE
+245 SIFKKYWLEN
-256 NVYHVIGKDIL
+256 NNIFHVIGKDIL
-267 RFHAIYWPILLMALD
+267 RFHAIYWPIMLMALD
-282 IPVNY
+282 LPINF

-313 DLYTRYGSD
+313 DLYSRYGSD

-372 DGIIPATYKN
+372 NGVIPSSYKN
-382 TEFDENL
+382 TEFDASLQEC
-389 RSVAV
+389 
-394 KSIAN
+394 AN
-399 TKLEFDN
+399 RAITTTISEFEK
-406 FELQNGMLA
+406 FELQNAMNA

-435 AKDPEKKDE
+435 AKDPENIDL

-457 VAAHL
+457 VSAHL

-472 KILNALGLDEEL
+472 KILEQLGIKEEL
-484 SIETLEFGK
+484 CLENLKFGA
-493 NLGGVKVNKCEP
+493 NLGGIKVCKGEA
-505 LFKRLDIP
+505 LFKRLDIK
-513 AELKYFEEKIAS
+513 AELKFFEEKQKAQLDALNKS
-525 QQATKEVKKEEIKKE
+525 KKEEP
-540 EAKKE
+540 KKE
-545 LISIDD
+545 LITIDD

-564 SKQHENADK
+564 SKRHENAEK

-580 IGDEIR
+580 IGDEVR
-586 QIVSGIAKYY
+586 QIVSGIAKHYD
-596 NPKDLI
+596 PATLV
-602 GRKVVVVTNL
+602 GRKVIVVTNL
-612 KPVKI
+612 QPVKI

-635 EIVEIKE
+635 ELIEIKE
-642 ATSGSTVR
+642 ASSGSVVR

>member
-1 MSKKCYVTT
+1 MCRKCYITT

-28 ACDVFARYNRLMNRD
+28 ACDVFARFNRLVNRD

-62 KAGVAPQEF
+62 KAKMDPQVF
-71 VDKIAAGTKNI
+71 TDKIALGTKEV
-82 WKDLNISY
+82 WKNLNISY

-103 AVQKIFEKLLE
+103 AVQIIFEKLLA

-149 GKPTKLVSE
+149 GKETKLVSE

-167 YSAKL
+167 YSDRL
-172 LKFIEENPK
+172 LKFIDENPK

-211 WGIPVESNPKHVIYV
+211 WGVPVLSNPKHVVYV

-239 YNSCDD
+239 YGSSDD
-245 SNFKKYWLENE
+245 ANYKKYWLKN
-256 NVYHVIGKDIL
+256 NNIYHVIGKDIL
-267 RFHAIYWPILLMALD
+267 RFHAIYWPIMLMALD
-282 IPVNY
+282 IPINF

-313 DLYTRYGSD
+313 DLYSRYGSD

-372 DGIIPATYKN
+372 DGVIPGDYKN
-382 TEFDENL
+382 TEFDESL
-389 RSVAV
+389 EECAKKAIETTIS
-394 KSIAN
+394 
-399 TKLEFDN
+399 EFDK
-406 FELQNGMLA
+406 FELQNAMNA

-435 AKDPEKKDE
+435 AKDPENIDL

-472 KILNALGLDEEL
+472 KILEQLGIKED
-484 SIETLEFGK
+484 ICLENLKFGAD
-493 NLGGVKVNKCEP
+493 LGGVKVCKGEA
-505 LFKRLDIP
+505 LFKRLDIK
-513 AELKYFEEKIAS
+513 AELKFYEEKQKA
-525 QQATKEVKKEEIKKE
+525 ALDALNKAKKEEP
-540 EAKKE
+540 KKE
-545 LISIDD
+545 LITIDD

-564 SKQHENADK
+564 SKRHENAEK

-580 IGDEIR
+580 IGDEVR
-586 QIVSGIAKYY
+586 QIVSGIAKHYD
-596 NPKDLI
+596 PETLV
-602 GRKVVVVTNL
+602 GRKVIVVTNL
-612 KPVKI
+612 QPVKI

-630 DGEKL
+630 DGDKL
-635 EIVEIKE
+635 ELIELKD
-642 ATSGSTVR
+642 ATSGSVVR

>member
-1 MSKKCYVTT
+1 MCRKCYVTT

-28 ACDVFARYNRLMNRD
+28 ACDVFARFNRLMNRD

-62 KAGVAPQEF
+62 KAKMDPQAF
-71 VDKIAAGTKNI
+71 TDKIAEGTKNI

-90 DYFIRTTD
+90 DYFIRTTVK
-98 DNHVK
+98 NHVE
-103 AVQKIFEKLLE
+103 AVQMIFEKLLA

-167 YSAKL
+167 YSDRL
-172 LKFIEENPK
+172 LKFIDENPK

-211 WGIPVESNPKHVIYV
+211 WGVPVLSNPKHVVYV

-239 YNSCDD
+239 YGSEDE
-245 SNFKKYWLENE
+245 SNYKKYWLEN
-256 NVYHVIGKDIL
+256 NNIYHVIGKDIL

-313 DLYTRYGSD
+313 DLYSRYGSD

-372 DGIIPATYKN
+372 DGVIPSSYKN
-382 TEFDENL
+382 TEFD
-389 RSVAV
+389 
-394 KSIAN
+394 KSLEECAN
-399 TKLEFDN
+399 KAISETISEFDK
-406 FELQNGMLA
+406 FELQNAMNA

-422 ANKYVDETAPWTL
+422 ANKYVDEPAPWTL
-435 AKDPEKKDE
+435 AKDPANKEL

-472 KILNALGLDEEL
+472 KILEQLGINESL
-484 SIETLEFGK
+484 SIENLKFGA
-493 NLGGVKVNKCEP
+493 NLGGIKVSKGEA
-505 LFKRLDIP
+505 LFKRLDIK
-513 AELKYFEEKIAS
+513 AELKFYEEKQKA
-525 QQATKEVKKEEIKKE
+525 ALEALKKKEEP
-540 EAKKE
+540 KKE
-545 LISIDD
+545 LITIDD

-564 SKQHENADK
+564 SKRHENAEK

-580 IGDEIR
+580 IGDEVR

-596 NPKDLI
+596 DPQTLV
-602 GRKVVVVTNL
+602 GRKVIVVTNL
-612 KPVKI
+612 QPVKI

-630 DGEKL
+630 DNEKL
-635 EIVEIKE
+635 ELIEIKE
-642 ATSGSTVR
+642 LNSGSTVR

>member
-1 MSKKCYVTT
+1 MCRKCYVTT

-28 ACDVFARYNRLMNRD
+28 ACDVFARFNRLMNRD

-62 KAGVAPQEF
+62 KAKMDPQSF
-71 VDKIAAGTKNI
+71 TDKIAEGTKEI
-82 WKDLNISY
+82 WKNLNISY

-103 AVQKIFEKLLE
+103 AVQMIFEKLLA
-114 NGDIYLGS
+114 NKDIYLGS

-149 GKPTKLVSE
+149 GKETKLVSE

-167 YSAKL
+167 YSDRL
-172 LKFIEENPK
+172 LKYIADNPNFIV
-181 FIIPETRK
+181 PETRK

-211 WGIPVESNPKHVIYV
+211 WGVPVVSNPKHVVYV

-239 YNSCDD
+239 YGSDNDD
-245 SNFKKYWLENE
+245 NFKKYWLEN
-256 NVYHVIGKDIL
+256 NNIYHVIGKDIL
-267 RFHAIYWPILLMALD
+267 RFHAIYWPIMLMALD
-282 IPVNY
+282 IPINF
-287 QLVVHGWILNRD
+287 QLIVHGWILNRD

-313 DLYTRYGSD
+313 DLYGRYGSD
-322 SVRYYLAKEMPLGN
+322 CVRYYLAKEMPLGN

-372 DGIIPATYKN
+372 DGVIPSTYKN
-382 TEFDENL
+382 TEFDASLEECAKKAIE
-389 RSVAV
+389 V
-394 KSIAN
+394 
-399 TKLEFDN
+399 TKQEFDK
-406 FELQNGMLA
+406 FELQNAMNA

-435 AKDPEKKDE
+435 AKDPANKDL

-457 VAAHL
+457 VAANL

-472 KILNALGLDEEL
+472 KILEQLGVKEEL
-484 SIETLEFGK
+484 CLESLEFGA
-493 NLGGVKVNKCEP
+493 NLGGVKVYKGEA
-505 LFKRLDIP
+505 LFKRLDIK
-513 AELKYFEEKIAS
+513 AELKFYEEKQKA
-525 QQATKEVKKEEIKKE
+525 ALEALNKAKKEESKKE
-540 EAKKE
+540 V
-545 LISIDD
+545 ITIDD

-564 SKQHENADK
+564 SKRHENAEK

-580 IGDEIR
+580 IGDEVR

-596 NPKDLI
+596 DPATLV
-602 GRKVVVVTNL
+602 GRKVIVVTNL
-612 KPVKI
+612 QPVKI

-630 DGEKL
+630 DGDKL
-635 EIVEIKE
+635 ELIEIKE
-642 ATSGSTVR
+642 AESGSIVR